1 MSDDRTPRDPDDVPP
16 SEPPPDEARDAEA
29 GDADARAEDLATD
42 PAAALGLPPVLDPS
56 TLGGEPMQPPPGE
69 GQPPT
74 VPPRRESSPAAVGCL
89 GSLSL
94 IPIGMMVP
102 ESPVL
107 ALLVLVI
114 ALVISL
120 GNKGKS
126 RAFGIGM
133 LVGLGIFAVVFG
145 ACLAA
150 LSNI

>member
-56 TLGGEPMQPPPGE
+56 TLGGEPLRPPVE

-74 VPPRRESSPAAVGCL
+74 VRKSRESSPAAIGCL

-107 ALLVLVI
+107 ALIVLVI

-120 GNKGKS
+120 GNEGKP
-126 RAFGIGM
+126 RTFGIGM